1 MQSYSNSVVF
11 IALQLFMCVLLNLQK
26 EILLNDI
33 ETDRVFSNITAVYNA
48 NCEFWAQHVSTMLK
62 HSRKTREPLN
72 PSHLKDGFS
81 KVQSV
86 YMCTIFLRKV
96 EVIFLHMPLVD
107 LLLRLLLILQQI
119 LLYESHFSSFV

>member
-1 MQSYSNSVVF
+1 
-11 IALQLFMCVLLNLQK
+11 MCVLLNLQK

-86 YMCTIFLRKV
+86 YVYDFFTESRSD
-96 EVIFLHMPLVD
+96 FLHICASGWPTFTS
-107 LLLRLLLILQQI
+107 IAYI
-119 LLYESHFSSFV
+119 I